1 MHKCNVAEILTLC
14 RCLMMEKL
22 WPCELKVWTHTE
34 QQKLMVNPAM
44 FPCLITFVCL
54 FLPWKLD
61 DETVQNIY
69 ELVLKYATPRSE
81 STQTVTGKV
90 QRTGMNSIAAN
101 NKTNKQE
108 GHWSAD
114 EHRWK
119 AGSLPDHTH
128 NQILEWKMHR
138 PRSTGNWKAKKWNVQ
153 ALQCVVLK
161 S

>member
-114 EHRWK
+114 EHR
-119 AGSLPDHTH
+119 
-128 NQILEWKMHR
+128 
-138 PRSTGNWKAKKWNVQ
+138 
-153 ALQCVVLK
+153 
-161 S
+161 